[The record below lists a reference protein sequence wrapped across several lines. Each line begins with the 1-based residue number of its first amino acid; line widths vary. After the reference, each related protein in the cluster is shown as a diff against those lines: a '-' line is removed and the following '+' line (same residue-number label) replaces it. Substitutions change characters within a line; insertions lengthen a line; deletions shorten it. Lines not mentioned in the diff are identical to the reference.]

1 MYGDGEAEVWL
12 RPSLGHA
19 ALAGIDLPIT
29 LGEQVRDFVPVEDV
43 AMDLLDACELAG
55 VKDGEPLF
63 RNLGSGRLQSIREF
77 AVFWWRHWRA
87 QGDLRFG
94 ITYREGEV
102 MRYVPQ
108 LT

>member
-1 MYGDGEAEVWL
+1 MYGDGEAEVRLW
-12 RPSLGHA
+12 PSLRHA

-43 AMDLLDACELAG
+43 AMDLLDACELTG

-94 ITYREGEV
+94 IPYREGEV